1 MSKYTYEFKLKI
13 VKEHLNEYLGFKSL
27 SKKYDIPSK
36 ESIQKWV
43 RRYEIHGDKGLRK
56 NPFSYDGNFKRDVV
70 KYMCDSNSS
79 AAQVSY
85 KYNIGVGL
93 VLKWYRIYTEKGQQ
107 YLDIDSR
114 GRSNMRK
121 IKKETNKEPL
131 TREEELEKRIKML
144 EMENDY
150 LKKLQALIQEEER
163 KLQKKSK

>member
-1 MSKYTYEFKLKI
+1 MKILSVVSSKTIIQYFL
-13 VKEHLNEYLGFKSL
+13 HLCFFYFLFL
-27 SKKYDIPSK
+27 TPTDIIEP
-36 ESIQKWV
+36 ENIREWV
-43 RRYEIHGDKGLRK
+43 RKYEIHGDKGLKK

-79 AAQVSY
+79 ATQVSCE
-85 KYNIGVGL
+85 YNIRTDL
-93 VLKWYRIYTEKGQQ
+93 VMKWYRIYTEKGPQ
-107 YLDIDSR
+107 YLDVENR
-114 GRSNMRK
+114 GRPNMRK
-121 IKKETNKEPL
+121 IKKETNKKPL